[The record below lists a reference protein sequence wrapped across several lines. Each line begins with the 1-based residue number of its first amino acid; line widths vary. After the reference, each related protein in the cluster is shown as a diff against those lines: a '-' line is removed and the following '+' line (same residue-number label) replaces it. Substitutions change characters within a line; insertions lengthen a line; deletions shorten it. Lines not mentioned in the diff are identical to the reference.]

1 MPRTLIRFGAG
12 LGFAVVALFGF
23 LVYILFAE
31 GDPDHWAGEIAEFAR
46 QDISNPPPKGALLFV
61 GGSDLRQWE
70 SLLQDMAPLKVI
82 NRGFGG
88 ARVSHLT
95 HYASRIIKPYAP
107 QAIVVMAGDE
117 DLADVRGYRPED
129 LQRDLDVFLSAIR
142 AHGVEAP
149 VIFVSVRPSPMREAR
164 WLASK
169 RANVLIQELAD
180 AHAGVYFID
189 VASGMFEADETLRE
203 ALFRWDGLT
212 LTDEGY
218 AHVRG
223 VLYPALMGAFGA
235 TINGAGEGAGENDP
249 AS

>member
-31 GDPDHWAGEIAEFAR
+31 GDPDHWSGEIAEFTR

-61 GGSDLRQWE
+61 GGSDLRHWE
-70 SLLQDMAPLKVI
+70 NLSQDMAPLKVI

-88 ARVSHLT
+88 ARVSHLI
-95 HYASRIIKPYAP
+95 HYASRIIKPYDP

-129 LQRDLDVFLSAIR
+129 LQRDLDIFLAAVR
-142 AHGVEAP
+142 AHGIKAP
-149 VIFVSVRPSPMREAR
+149 VIFVSIRPSPMGEAR

-169 RANVLIQELAD
+169 RANVLIRELAD
-180 AHAGVYFID
+180 AHTGVYFID
-189 VASGMFEADETLRE
+189 VASSMFDADQSLRGS
-203 ALFRWDGLT
+203 LFRWDGLS

-218 AHVRG
+218 AQLRAI
-223 VLYPALMGAFGA
+223 LYPALMGAFGVPDRL
-235 TINGAGEGAGENDP
+235 DP

>member
-12 LGFAVVALFGF
+12 LGFAAVALFGF

-31 GDPDHWAGEIAEFAR
+31 GDPDHWSGEIAEFTR
-46 QDISNPPPKGALLFV
+46 QDISKQPPKGALLFV

-70 SLLQDMAPLKVI
+70 NLSQDMAPLKVI

-88 ARVSHLT
+88 ARISHIT

-129 LQRDLDVFLSAIR
+129 LQRDLDIFLAAVR
-142 AHGVEAP
+142 AHGIKAP
-149 VIFVSVRPSPMREAR
+149 VIFVSVRPSPMGEAR

-180 AHAGVYFID
+180 AHRGVYFID
-189 VASGMFEADETLRE
+189 VASSMFEPDQSLRSS
-203 ALFRWDGLT
+203 LFRWDGLS
-212 LTDEGY
+212 LTPEGY
-218 AHVRG
+218 AQLRAI
-223 VLYPALMGAFGA
+223 LYPALMGAFGA
-235 TINGAGEGAGENDP
+235 TVEAGP

>member
-31 GDPDHWAGEIAEFAR
+31 GDPDHWSGEIAEFTR
-46 QDISNPPPKGALLFV
+46 QDISKQPPKGALLFV

-70 SLLQDMAPLKVI
+70 SLSQDMAPLKVI

-88 ARVSHLT
+88 ARISHLT

-117 DLADVRGYRPED
+117 DLADVRGYRPEN
-129 LQRDLDVFLSAIR
+129 LQRDLDIFLAAVR
-142 AHGVEAP
+142 AHGIKAP
-149 VIFVSVRPSPMREAR
+149 VIFVSVRPSPMGEAR

-180 AHAGVYFID
+180 AHRGVYFID
-189 VASGMFEADETLRE
+189 VASSMFEPDQSLRSS
-203 ALFRWDGLT
+203 LFRWDGLS
-212 LTDEGY
+212 LTPEGY
-218 AHVRG
+218 AQLRAI
-223 VLYPALMGAFGA
+223 LYPALMGAFGA
-235 TINGAGEGAGENDP
+235 AAEASP

>member
-1 MPRTLIRFGAG
+1 PRTLIRFGAG

-31 GDPDHWAGEIAEFAR
+31 GDPDHWSGEIAEFTR

-70 SLLQDMAPLKVI
+70 SLSQDMAPLKVI

-88 ARVSHLT
+88 ARISHIT

-129 LQRDLDVFLSAIR
+129 LQRDLDIFVAAVR
-142 AHGVEAP
+142 AHGVKAP
-149 VIFVSVRPSPMREAR
+149 VIFVSVRPSPMRKAR

-169 RANVLIQELAD
+169 RANVLIRELAD
-180 AHAGVYFID
+180 AHAGVYYID
-189 VASGMFEADETLRE
+189 VASSLFNEDQSLRADM
-203 ALFRWDGLT
+203 FRWDGLS
-212 LTDEGY
+212 LTEEGY
-218 AHVRG
+218 AQIREM
-223 VLYPALMGAFGA
+223 LYPALMGAFGVPVNA
-235 TINGAGEGAGENDP
+235 EGKAKP

>member
-31 GDPDHWAGEIAEFAR
+31 GDPDHWSGEIAEFTR
-46 QDISNPPPKGALLFV
+46 QDISKQPPKGALLFV

-70 SLLQDMAPLKVI
+70 SLSQDMAPLKVI

-88 ARVSHLT
+88 ARISHIT

-129 LQRDLDVFLSAIR
+129 LQRDLDIFVAAVR
-142 AHGVEAP
+142 AHGVKAP
-149 VIFVSVRPSPMREAR
+149 VIFVSIHPSPMRKAR

-169 RANVLIQELAD
+169 RANVLIRELAD
-180 AHAGVYFID
+180 AHVGVYYID
-189 VASGMFEADETLRE
+189 VASSMFNEDQSLRADM
-203 ALFRWDGLT
+203 FRWDGLS
-212 LTDEGY
+212 LTEKGY
-218 AHVRG
+218 AQIREI
-223 VLYPALMGAFGA
+223 LYPALMGAFGVS
-235 TINGAGEGAGENDP
+235 INGDGQADP